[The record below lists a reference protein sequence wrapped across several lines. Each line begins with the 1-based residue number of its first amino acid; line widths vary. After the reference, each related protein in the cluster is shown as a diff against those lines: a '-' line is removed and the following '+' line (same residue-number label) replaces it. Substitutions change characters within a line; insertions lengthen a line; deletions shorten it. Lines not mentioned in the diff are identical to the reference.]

1 MKYRKMLEN
10 KYPPSEPCLCETCLN
25 YCMRSGWRTV
35 DEASKAI
42 DAGYAEKMMLEI
54 SPELNFG
61 VLNRH

>member
-1 MKYRKMLEN
+1 
-10 KYPPSEPCLCETCLN
+10 
-25 YCMRSGWRTV
+25 MRSGWWTV